1 MANPYGITLS
11 REWTEW
17 TAKQG
22 LSETVAA
29 ALYLISE
36 RRKADEVVA
45 KLTPGE
51 IKRFIQIVQQWPDH
65 FPRGALAAV
74 RDSKPTSSLA
84 PLYAALV
91 AERAEAPARGRV
103 GEPVLRVEGLNLS
116 LIHI

>member
-11 REWTEW
+11 RTWTEW

-29 ALYLISE
+29 ALSLVSQG
-36 RRKADEVVA
+36 RKADEGGA

-51 IKRFIQIVQQWPDH
+51 MEGLIQIVQQWPAH

-74 RDSKPTSSLA
+74 RDSKPKSSLA

-91 AERAEAPARGRV
+91 AERAEAPAPAPRRV
-103 GEPVLRVEGLNLS
+103 G
-116 LIHI
+116 

>member
-11 REWTEW
+11 RAWTEW
-17 TAKQG
+17 AAKQG

-29 ALYLISE
+29 ALWLISE

-51 IKRFIQIVQQWPDH
+51 MARFIEIAQQWPDH

-74 RDSKPTSSLA
+74 RDSKPKSSLA
-84 PLYAALV
+84 PL
-91 AERAEAPARGRV
+91 ARCHGV
-103 GEPVLRVEGLNLS
+103 GSYSQE
-116 LIHI
+116 

>member
-1 MANPYGITLS
+1 MANPYGITPS
-11 REWTEW
+11 RAWTEW

-29 ALYLISE
+29 AVYLISQ

-51 IKRFIQIVQQWPDH
+51 TERLIEIVQQWPDH

-74 RDSKPTSSLA
+74 RDSKPKSSLA
-84 PLYAALV
+84 PL
-91 AERAEAPARGRV
+91 ARCHGV
-103 GEPVLRVEGLNLS
+103 GSYSQE
-116 LIHI
+116 